1 MMPTSVCR
9 VEQQVGVVL
18 GIDAD
23 EGILPLDG
31 GDGTGQ
37 SVLDVPENGTAE
49 VDVVLHQTHASV
61 ARPAF
66 LVVVADNVL
75 VVGVG
80 MLRQVALDQVAS
92 FFGREPEVNVD
103 AIDVTRIE
111 WDRW

>member
-1 MMPTSVCR
+1 MGQGAAFESGH

-31 GDGTGQ
+31 Q

-49 VDVVLHQTHASV
+49 VDVVLHQTNASV
-61 ARPAF
+61 TRPSF
-66 LVVVADNVL
+66 LVVVADGVL

-92 FFGREPEVNVD
+92 FFGREPEVHVD